1 MRKLWILVLAVV
13 LYSCQTTPSDSYT
26 LTATVKGIDEG
37 FAYLQDRIAGQMVP
51 IDTAVIEN
59 GSFTFTGQLEY
70 PEIYYIRVD
79 GIRTPIAVFVE
90 NATITL
96 TVDAENPSDYLVK
109 GSKSHD
115 ILSDVNAVV
124 APHDERTRTLQEQI
138 NAAEKNGNEELA
150 DQLRIER
157 KETENQRWQDVRDYV
172 AKFPGEHA
180 AVFVAMRQ
188 LAHGLSAGELSGVLT
203 IFDPSLS
210 GARYYDDIKGRIT
223 ILERV
228 AIGKPAIDFTLA
240 DTEGNDLSLSDLRG
254 QYVLIN
260 FWASWCPY
268 CRVENPH
275 LVEVYERFSSP
286 QFEIL
291 GVSLDR
297 EKEAWLKGIGEDGLQ
312 WPQVSD
318 LKGWNSGPAGEY
330 AVRSIPQ
337 NVLIDPDG
345 TIIARNLK
353 DKELEEKLEGLLR
366 PV

>member
-1 MRKLWILVLAVV
+1 MKKLWILVLAVAF
-13 LYSCQTTPSDSYT
+13 YSCKTTPSDSYT
-26 LTATVKGIDEG
+26 LTASVKGTDEG

-59 GSFTFTGQLEY
+59 GNFTFTGQLEH
-70 PEIYYIRVD
+70 PDIYYIRID
-79 GIRTPIAVFVE
+79 GIRSPIAVFVE
-90 NATITL
+90 NSAITL
-96 TVDAENPSDYLVK
+96 TVDAENPSEYVVK

-115 ILSDVNAVV
+115 IFSGVNAVV
-124 APHDERTRTLQEQI
+124 TPHDERSRTLQEQI
-138 NAAEKNGNEELA
+138 STAEKDGNEDLA
-150 DQLRIER
+150 DQLRKER

-172 AKFPGEHA
+172 AKYPGEHA
-180 AVFVAMRQ
+180 ALFVAMRQ
-188 LAHGLSAGELSGVLT
+188 LAHGLSADELSEVLA
-203 IFDPSLS
+203 IFDPLLA
-210 GARYYDDIKGRIT
+210 GARYYDDIKGRVA

-228 AIGKPAIDFTLA
+228 AIGKTAIDFTLA
-240 DTEGNDLSLSDLRG
+240 DTEGNELSLSDFRG

-297 EKEAWLKGIGEDGLQ
+297 EKDAWLKGIGEDGLQ

-353 DKELEEKLEGLLR
+353 DKELDDKLEELLR